1 MRNIYEIVRLIPYGK
16 ENRISKKNLASKLDL
31 GEKELIELIKELRK
45 KYIIL
50 VNPTDGCLYRTRNRD
65 ELEAFIKE
73 KQRNNFEITRA
84 IQIAYDEIE
93 SLERRNR
100 LKEKIKQMASRNTS

>member
-1 MRNIYEIVRLIPYGK
+1 MRNVYEIVRLIPYGK
-16 ENRISKKNLASKLDL
+16 ENRISKKKLASKLEID
-31 GEKELIELIKELRK
+31 EKVLIELVKELRK

-50 VNPTDGCLYRTRNRD
+50 VNPADGCLYRTKD
-65 ELEAFIKE
+65 KEELENFIKE

-100 LKEKIKQMASRNTS
+100 LKEKTK